1 MASLSI
7 ISAAPARR
15 PLPQLRPWLGT
26 SAVAMVLALGGL
38 LMPEQPQ
45 LQEQICQRYGTAEAC
60 QVW

>member
-15 PLPQLRPWLGT
+15 PPSQLHPWLGT

-45 LQEQICQRYGTAEAC
+45 LQEQICQRYGSAEAC

>member
-7 ISAAPARR
+7 ISAAPPRR
-15 PLPQLRPWLGT
+15 PLSQLHPWLGT

-45 LQEQICQRYGTAEAC
+45 LQEQICQRYGSAEAC